1 MRREPESFEDV
12 LAVRGAQ
19 ITKSFN
25 AGDAEACAM
34 FYTEDATLLV
44 PDRTPIK
51 GREAIQELLED
62 YIAAGTKL
70 VVTYPDVISSSGE
83 LGYCT
88 GNYQFDTPAVDGSTE
103 TETGQFVTVFRL
115 QADGSWKAVI
125 DSLIRD
131 AATGP

>member
-1 MRREPESFEDV
+1 MRREPESFEDA
-12 LAVRGAQ
+12 LAVRGTQ
-19 ITKSFN
+19 VTKAFN
-25 AGDAEACAM
+25 AGDAEACAK
-34 FYTEDATLLV
+34 FYTEDSTLLV
-44 PDRTPIK
+44 HDRPPIK
-51 GREAIQELLED
+51 GREAIQQLLED
-62 YIAAGTKL
+62 YIVAGKKL

-88 GNYQFDTPAVDGSTE
+88 GNYQFDTPTADGSTV
-103 TETGQFVTVFRL
+103 TETGKFVTVFRL